1 MPLLSTQAKRFFW
14 YDSFVFPYFQSS
26 GNGDLSAPNAE
37 IWLIIVEESLIY
49 LLVFSRW
56 LLPRRD
62 MSREFLA
69 DLLLEFLAIASD
81 IMELLAVFDESQ
93 VRENLILTYCVMAVW
108 SASFIQ
114 FIPVLAQKRMF
125 RHLRT
130 PQRKVFTKLCG
141 TSFVEI
147 AYTCMSIFLQDGPF
161 LVLRLYIM
169 ITLNLITYSL
179 VFFVLKNAVTLILLF
194 YRLGIM
200 CYRLP
205 CCKGEKR
212 KREEK
217 GATKVIGNDDD
228 DTADDEELDEDDFVD
243 EDVSVNESTNDSR
256 EKAV

>member
-1 MPLLSTQAKRFFW
+1 MQRLKRFLW
-14 YDSFVFPYFQSS
+14 YDSFVSTYFQSI
-26 GNGDLSAPNAE
+26 GIGDLNAPNAE

-93 VRENLILTYCVMAVW
+93 VRENLFLTYWVMAVW

-125 RHLRT
+125 RHLRA

-147 AYTCMSIFLQDGPF
+147 AYTFMSIFLQDGPF

-205 CCKGEKR
+205 CCKGE
-212 KREEK
+212 
-217 GATKVIGNDDD
+217 
-228 DTADDEELDEDDFVD
+228 
-243 EDVSVNESTNDSR
+243 
-256 EKAV
+256 